1 MMDDIQKEIVAIE
14 KSIVKLF
21 NERNIKDVMKCF
33 SKDFVGFSSTKHER
47 VPNLTQ
53 LKKTFLHYLDEG
65 DEVIYAIQNL
75 RVKIYG
81 EAALTTFY
89 WTVELKK
96 GRRKP
101 KQISGRGSHVFLML
115 DTGWSIVHEH
125 YSKAH

>member
-1 MMDDIQKEIVAIE
+1 MDDIQKEIVNIE

-21 NERNIKDVMKCF
+21 NKQDIKGILKYF

-47 VPNLTQ
+47 IPNLTQ
-53 LKKTFLHYLDEG
+53 LKKTFLHYLEEG
-65 DEVIYAIQNL
+65 DEVIYKIQNL

-89 WTVELKK
+89 WTVDLKK
-96 GRRKP
+96 K
-101 KQISGRGSHVFLML
+101 KKTKTINGRGSHVFLML
-115 DTGWSIVHEH
+115 DSGWSIVHEH

>member
-1 MMDDIQKEIVAIE
+1 MDDIQREIVNIE

-21 NERNIKDVMKCF
+21 NEKNIKEILKYF

-65 DEVIYAIQNL
+65 DQVIYSIKNL
-75 RVKIYG
+75 KVKIYG

-89 WTVELKK
+89 WTVDLKK
-96 GRRKP
+96 K
-101 KQISGRGSHVFLML
+101 KKTKTISGRGSHVFLML

>member
-1 MMDDIQKEIVAIE
+1 MDSIQKEIVAIE

-21 NERNIKDVMKCF
+21 NERNIKEILKYF

-65 DEVIYAIQNL
+65 DEVIYAIKNL
-75 RVKIYG
+75 KVKIYG
-81 EAALTTFY
+81 EAALSTFY

-96 GRRKP
+96 GKRKP
-101 KQISGRGSHVFLML
+101 KLINGRGSHIFLML
-115 DTGWSIVHEH
+115 DDGWSIVHEH

>member
-1 MMDDIQKEIVAIE
+1 MDDIQKEIVDIE

-21 NERNIKDVMKCF
+21 NEKNIKEILTYF
-33 SKDFVGFSSTKHER
+33 SKDFVGFSSTKHDR

-65 DEVIYAIQNL
+65 DQVVYAIKNL
-75 RVKIYG
+75 KVKIYG

-96 GRRKP
+96 GKRKP
-101 KQISGRGSHVFLML
+101 KLINGRGSHVFLML
-115 DTGWSIVHEH
+115 DDGWSIVHEH

>member
-1 MMDDIQKEIVAIE
+1 MMDEIQKEIVNIE
-14 KSIVKLF
+14 KSIVKSF
-21 NERNIKDVMKCF
+21 NERNIKATMKYF
-33 SKDFVGFSSTKHER
+33 SKDFVGFSSTKHDR

-65 DEVIYAIQNL
+65 DEVIYAIQKL
-75 RVKIYG
+75 KVKIYG
-81 EAALTTFY
+81 EAALSTFY

-101 KQISGRGSHVFLML
+101 KLIHGRGSHVYLML
-115 DTGWSIVHEH
+115 DDGWSIVHEH

>member
-1 MMDDIQKEIVAIE
+1 MDEIQKEIVSIE

-21 NERNIKDVMKCF
+21 NEKNIKEIMKFF
-33 SKDFVGFSSTKHER
+33 SKEFVGFSSTKHER

-65 DEVIYAIQNL
+65 DQVIYAIKNL
-75 RVKIYG
+75 KVKIYG

-96 GRRKP
+96 GKRKP
-101 KQISGRGSHVFLML
+101 KLINGRGSHVYLMVE
-115 DTGWSIVHEH
+115 TGWIIVHEH

>member
-1 MMDDIQKEIVAIE
+1 MMDDIQKEIVTIE

-21 NERNIKDVMKCF
+21 NERNVKEVLKYF

-47 VPNLTQ
+47 VPSLAQ
-53 LKKTFLHYLDEG
+53 LKKTFLHYLEEG
-65 DEVIYAIQNL
+65 DEVIYKIQNL
-75 RVKIYG
+75 KVKIYG

-89 WTVELKK
+89 WTVDLKK
-96 GRRKP
+96 K
-101 KQISGRGSHVFLML
+101 KKTKMINGRGSHVFLIL